1 MLADI
6 GTKPLQSTRL
16 SYLKKGLQMKTF
28 EEQKNEE
35 CDTTEEGGET
45 VRSRQEEIEK
55 VLKMLVLVA
64 SIQGVGAQ
72 GEEEQRGE
80 GMLVV
85 AVVLVFAVVGF
96 IGVLV
101 ECWKRMRGL
110 MRSEEPEE
118 EPQDLPETPVEPEQ
132 TSPAFQANPLEE
144 PRVER
149 RSPVPRSPGSV
160 SERRQRSE
168 REERSQEEV
177 QALRT
182 PVRTSERMQ
191 TPRSSE
197 RVPTPGSSERFPML
211 RTPRS
216 EEVQTPRTISSD
228 VQLTSVRFTP
238 RGCQTGASRSANGSQ
253 RSSGFLDDLME
264 SFNHRDDGYEAG
276 RGSSEVTVERT
287 ERAGQGGSPGLRR
300 REVRHQPEPEEEH
313 GRDVRPPPL
322 PPSGGGEHRIYIT
335 RWGTKF
341 HTSTT
346 CPSLANSR
354 LQVSPLCPRCVPQGF
369 QRWPTM
375 VFASGP
381 GTPVHFDDTCVAYV
395 GGRIYRRCTLCW

>member
-144 PRVER
+144 PRIER
-149 RSPVPRSPGSV
+149 RSPVP
-160 SERRQRSE
+160 
-168 REERSQEEV
+168 
-177 QALRT
+177 
-182 PVRTSERMQ
+182 
-191 TPRSSE
+191 
-197 RVPTPGSSERFPML
+197 
-211 RTPRS
+211 
-216 EEVQTPRTISSD
+216 
-228 VQLTSVRFTP
+228 
-238 RGCQTGASRSANGSQ
+238 
-253 RSSGFLDDLME
+253 
-264 SFNHRDDGYEAG
+264 
-276 RGSSEVTVERT
+276 
-287 ERAGQGGSPGLRR
+287 
-300 REVRHQPEPEEEH
+300 HQN
-313 GRDVRPPPL
+313 R
-322 PPSGGGEHRIYIT
+322 
-335 RWGTKF
+335 
-341 HTSTT
+341 
-346 CPSLANSR
+346 
-354 LQVSPLCPRCVPQGF
+354 CPR
-369 QRWPTM
+369 
-375 VFASGP
+375 
-381 GTPVHFDDTCVAYV
+381 D
-395 GGRIYRRCTLCW
+395 GREC